1 MLPLGY
7 RVQEKVERLIDR
19 HMYSLGMLEQVLVNA
34 SSKLSLLGASK
45 LDLSSISSEDLWTTS
60 GRFKRVNSEVW
71 QYLLV
76 IQGN

>member
-1 MLPLGY
+1 
-7 RVQEKVERLIDR
+7 
-19 HMYSLGMLEQVLVNA
+19 VNA